1 MSMAMK
7 YAMKKKMAKGGS
19 SCVGSECQGCSS
31 PQCYAAGG
39 FTEGGVHTPVHG
51 SSTDPKKERGSGMSR
66 AGEHVRGIEGAKER
80 GMHKAAAHRLE
91 SAKKLHEQNL
101 SELKSMKKPNLY
113 ADGGEV
119 EPPKPPVDPERAKKA
134 EESMR
139 KAFGYSDG
147 GEADE
152 GSDFSDDMV
161 NRIMKHRFSK
171 GEEEPVA
178 DFESNDF
185 DYLDQIGG
193 DHEADYDEENS
204 GDDIG
209 NEAEDED
216 QHDVVKRIMKSRS
229 KKDKMPRPA

>member
-7 YAMKKKMAKGGS
+7 YAMKKRMAKGG
-19 SCVGSECQGCSS
+19 QACSD
-31 PQCYAAGG
+31 CAAGNCMAHG
-39 FTEGGVHTPVHG
+39 GKVDHEKGVHKTLESLDEPG
-51 SSTDPKKERGSGMSR
+51 TSG
-66 AGEHVRGIEGAKER
+66 AGFRNNQAKFRR
-80 GMHKAAAHRLE
+80 GMAEQFGRKGYDDMADEHSEAAKSMHKE
-91 SAKKLHEQNL
+91 KL

-147 GEADE
+147 GEADDDS
-152 GSDFSDDMV
+152 GFSDDMV
-161 NRIMKHRFSK
+161 GRIMKHRFSK

-209 NEAEDED
+209 NEAEDDD

>member
-7 YAMKKKMAKGGS
+7 YAMKK
-19 SCVGSECQGCSS
+19 
-31 PQCYAAGG
+31 
-39 FTEGGVHTPVHG
+39 
-51 SSTDPKKERGSGMSR
+51 R
-66 AGEHVRGIEGAKER
+66 
-80 GMHKAAAHRLE
+80 
-91 SAKKLHEQNL
+91 
-101 SELKSMKKPNLY
+101 MKKDGAAMCE

-119 EPPKPPVDPERAKKA
+119 EAPKDPPVDPERAKKA

-139 KAFGYSDG
+139 KAFGYADG
-147 GEADE
+147 GEVEEDS
-152 GSDFSDDMV
+152 GFSDDMV
-161 NRIMKHRFSK
+161 GRIMKHRFSK

-209 NEAEDED
+209 NKAEDDD